1 MRSSVEGPVLSGQAA
16 VRQLLRRGPVGVQ
29 QRVEGAEDRFL
40 SQKPLQDLQ
49 VKVHG
54 AEGLLRGGW
63 AGGIRKQT
71 GGQGFVEKAKPALL
85 RLGTEPVQDR
95 PAKGQKLAAMGALPL
110 KLQDA
115 FFKPAAVQQMNQA
128 PPVQPQT
135 AGEAVAEG
143 IHQRGEIKAFLHGKP
158 PWRGSLPEEGRE
170 GKGKWNRVK
179 CPGRKARGGPIGS
192 GGIRRRRP

>member
-1 MRSSVEGPVLSGQAA
+1 
-16 VRQLLRRGPVGVQ
+16 
-29 QRVEGAEDRFL
+29 
-40 SQKPLQDLQ
+40 
-49 VKVHG
+49 
-54 AEGLLRGGW
+54 
-63 AGGIRKQT
+63 
-71 GGQGFVEKAKPALL
+71 
-85 RLGTEPVQDR
+85 
-95 PAKGQKLAAMGALPL
+95 MGALPL

-179 CPGRKARGGPIGS
+179 CPGRKALGRTDWLRWNQTPKAMRFRPVSGS
-192 GGIRRRRP
+192 GLRSTRPSRTVTTSSQVALITARFRCPPQTRPSSSPMLMWKWP